1 MPQIRV
7 GRKRFQRIMQPRCV
21 RKHGDPAEQTV
32 AHKECQ
38 KSQPGS
44 PFAEPGINKKN
55 IHGDAAELEWKIP
68 PDITAVSD
76 SESKGKLFPYLAA
89 EHEHTA
95 HKEYYGRNIGEICI
109 FKTGK

>member
-7 GRKRFQRIMQPRCV
+7 GRKRFQRIMQPGCV

-32 AHKECQ
+32 AHKERQ
-38 KSQPGS
+38 QGQTGRS
-44 PFAEPGINKKN
+44 FAEPGINKKN
-55 IHGDAAELEWKIP
+55 VHGDTAELEWKIP
-68 PDITAVSD
+68 PDIAAASN

-95 HKEYYGRNIGEICI
+95 RKECDGRNIGEICI